1 MLQHMLFA
9 TLHSPWCQQLY
20 IYIYIFSFIHTTAYR
35 SVMLESFYGSWEC
48 FHVEVE
54 RQHPYEVAC
63 DYRAG
68 SHRSDSPQI
77 TFCVSIGIALCW
89 FPAALLNSYLFI
101 RTRYHLFLSHPCLY
115 FYCHINWFWTT
126 ACAAS
131 AEAKSAGMVELR
143 PERSLLP
150 EQWLKACHAGLN
162 QRSVCRIPPWYQA
175 GSRCLGSTKDK
186 DMHVWSDPSHGTAF
200 QAYCQQELRDL
211 WMM

>member
-1 MLQHMLFA
+1 MRWGSFKPHLQNKAAWASCSAEDSPCMFIGIIYNFISTVLQHMLFA

-63 DYRAG
+63 DYGAG

-101 RTRYHLFLSHPCLY
+101 RTRYHLFLSHPCPQNS
-115 FYCHINWFWTT
+115 F
-126 ACAAS
+126 
-131 AEAKSAGMVELR
+131 
-143 PERSLLP
+143 
-150 EQWLKACHAGLN
+150 
-162 QRSVCRIPPWYQA
+162 
-175 GSRCLGSTKDK
+175 RC
-186 DMHVWSDPSHGTAF
+186 
-200 QAYCQQELRDL
+200 
-211 WMM
+211 